1 MFIGQLFF
9 VLLASWFLVIYFR
22 LWEPYEKPKL
32 KTFIYFLTSH
42 HIQEKKSRCHCITSR
57 TDWGLVNM
65 TITETDVHPLYYRY
79 LSTKSLY
86 RVVNEREQPASHSHL
101 TDKKKTQGCQMT
113 TSGSKVRKSAAK
125 LWWKSKFYSA
135 KTSSHSITLLQFTSQ
150 VSVNLQQE

>member
-1 MFIGQLFF
+1 MLNYLGVRVQKGWFVFIGQLFF

-57 TDWGLVNM
+57 KDWGLVNM

-101 TDKKKTQGCQMT
+101 TDKKKLRDVRWLHQGPRL
-113 TSGSKVRKSAAK
+113 GSQLRSCDENP
-125 LWWKSKFYSA
+125 
-135 KTSSHSITLLQFTSQ
+135 SSTVPRPAVIP
-150 VSVNLQQE
+150 